1 MKRALIG
8 VISLFVFQI
17 CAAPVL
23 NFESRMSRFRS
34 AVEYANNKHHEKEFN
49 RLIQDLGWSESLNN
63 WMCINCIGCFGE
75 WQFSES
81 TLRFLGYR
89 KITLKKFRKDPE
101 IFPRDLQLEA
111 LKGLIKVNMSY
122 LRDYQHFIGDTIN
135 NVVITKSGMIAASH
149 LGGAGSLM
157 KFLRSDGKINRK
169 DVLGTSIGDYL
180 RKFSSYELD

>member
-1 MKRALIG
+1 MKRVLMG
-8 VISLFVFQI
+8 VFSVFVFQV

-23 NFESRMSRFRS
+23 NFEMRMSKFRT
-34 AVEYANNKHHEKEFN
+34 AIEYAKTKHHEKEFQ

-63 WMCINCIGCFGE
+63 PYCINCIGCFGE

-89 KITLKKFRKDPE
+89 KITLKNFRKDPE

-122 LRDYQHFIGDTIN
+122 LRHYQHFIGDTIDN
-135 NVVITKSGMIAASH
+135 IVITKSGMIAASH
-149 LGGAGSLM
+149 LGGAGSLI
-157 KFLRSDGKINRK
+157 KFLKSEGKINRQ

-180 RKFSSYELD
+180 TKFGKYELE